1 MSRATDTI
9 GLLRTVLRAGLIAP
23 MRPDRYLR
31 MGAAIRAEGT
41 TPVAGLAAAAQR
53 CPNRPGLVDELGA
66 LTWRQRLAAFV
77 VLHEQA
83 SATPEGL
90 RAHVRDNLAN
100 YKVPREVVLLDE
112 APASGW
118 GPRGAG
124 GYPQPRGGTG
134 KVGRRELQDI
144 LRASGDS

>member
-77 VLHEQA
+77 VL
-83 SATPEGL
+83 
-90 RAHVRDNLAN
+90 
-100 YKVPREVVLLDE
+100 LDE
-112 APASGW
+112 ASASGW